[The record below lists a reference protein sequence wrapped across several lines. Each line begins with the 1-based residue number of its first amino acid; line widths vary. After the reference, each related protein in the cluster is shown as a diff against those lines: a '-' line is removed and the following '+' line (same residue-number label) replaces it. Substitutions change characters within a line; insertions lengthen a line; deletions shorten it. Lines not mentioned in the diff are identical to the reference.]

1 MQQIFRGFL
10 VGVCIL
16 VGTLPGFGQSSG
28 SGFFINPVW
37 VLTNDHVVEDCAQ
50 VTVSGHGAVQDILRD
65 PVSDLALLR
74 VAAPHEGAILSFRAT
89 RPRLAEPAHVLG
101 YPLASVLSDAL
112 RVTSG
117 SVSALSGFAV
127 GDGLIQISSPVQ
139 PGNSGGPVLDDAGE
153 VIGVAV
159 GVLREARAQNVNF
172 AIAPDV
178 AQDFLRQRGI
188 AFGMGEDRPEA
199 RHLPDIVETVAES
212 IVPVQCSGPALP
224 LRPSPMPAP
233 AATLGPM
240 SLMHERDVV
249 GFDHVFLAGQTL
261 PGCAAQ
267 CEADS
272 ACQAFTFNTRHNAC
286 FLKTDARIL
295 VTNADAISGLMPQLA
310 RTVLDSSFRIT
321 SDVDAP
327 GGDYLRIRESSYTD
341 CLLACGSDP
350 QCEGF
355 AYVRARRDCWLK
367 DRIGRVVAMPGV
379 EFGLR

>member
-1 MQQIFRGFL
+1 M
-10 VGVCIL
+10 
-16 VGTLPGFGQSSG
+16 T
-28 SGFFINPVW
+28 
-37 VLTNDHVVEDCAQ
+37 
-50 VTVSGHGAVQDILRD
+50 VTGHGEVQDILRD

-74 VAAPHEGAILSFRAT
+74 VAALHEGAILSFRAT
-89 RPRLAEPAHVLG
+89 RPRLAEPAHVMG
-101 YPLASVLSDAL
+101 YPLASVLSESL

-127 GDGLIQISSPVQ
+127 EDGLIQISAPVQ
-139 PGNSGGPVLDDAGE
+139 PGNSGGPVLDDAGQ

-188 AFGMGEDRPEA
+188 AFGMAENRSEA
-199 RHLPDIVETVAES
+199 RQLPDIVEAVAES
-212 IVPVQCSGPALP
+212 IVPVQCSGPARP

-240 SLMHERDVV
+240 SLMYERDVV
-249 GFDHVFLAGQTL
+249 GFDYVFLSGQTL
-261 PGCAAQ
+261 PGCAAE

-272 ACQAFTFNTRHNAC
+272 ACQAFTFNTLHDAC
-286 FLKTDARIL
+286 FLKSDARIL
-295 VTNADAISGLMPQLA
+295 VTNPVAISGLMPQLA
-310 RTVLDSSFRIT
+310 HIALDSSFRIR

-327 GGDYLRIRESSYTD
+327 GGDYLRIRDSSYTD
-341 CLLACGSDP
+341 CLLACGSDL

-355 AYVRARRDCWLK
+355 AYVRERRDCWLK
-367 DRIGRVVAMPGV
+367 DRIGRVVSMPGV